1 MFLKVLFALVY
12 VSSVCVRAHTRAF
25 PMTGSFP
32 LHSAAPP
39 GAFKAVDASEMALV
53 WLTFSVRSGPGIGSP
68 GHRGLRATLHQ
79 ALSLKVFGICLFP
92 GTPKSS
98 TNTPGVPAVRL
109 WGALRERG
117 LCGGIGARGRD
128 GKPSAP
134 MSAPNGEVV
143 SGAVVYNSF
152 PNSPTLGELL
162 NRHSPAGRYHPHFID
177 EQTEA
182 TRRWNQCLRS
192 PNKRSAQ
199 LGVAPGVIR
208 LHRVCMRC
216 SEALFFFLN
225 RSIDKNRSVYGS
237 ARSPSL
243 RTSFTLLLP
252 PRLSLPGQ

>member
-134 MSAPNGEVV
+134 TSAPNGEVV